1 MLKKTFSKS
10 RLSPDTLDRVKMGVM
25 LPGRAQVCDQHK
37 QTFYY
42 YEFYIKE
49 EAYMFLQNKKKP

>member
-1 MLKKTFSKS
+1 MSSSCALLLLRGGMMLKKTFSKS
-10 RLSPDTLDRVKMGVM
+10 RLSPDTLDKVKMGVM

-42 YEFYIKE
+42 YEF
-49 EAYMFLQNKKKP
+49 

>member
-42 YEFYIKE
+42 YEF
-49 EAYMFLQNKKKP
+49 